1 MKMDILIERKRMKLP
16 THEDW
21 MNEKLVETV
30 MKAKGLDRERTVA
43 FLEEKYRYMEEA
55 AKNGASDKEI
65 AEAGMPLSPEE
76 FFAFVFS
83 NACKEPCA

>member
-1 MKMDILIERKRMKLP
+1 MKLP

-21 MNEKLVETV
+21 MNEKFVETV
-30 MKAKGLDRERTVA
+30 MKAKNLDRERAVA
-43 FLEEKYRYMEEA
+43 FLEEKYRYMEEV

-76 FFAFVFS
+76 FFALVFS
-83 NACKEPCA
+83 NALKESYT

>member
-1 MKMDILIERKRMKLP
+1 MKLP

-30 MKAKGLDRERTVA
+30 MKAKNLDRERTVA
-43 FLEEKYRYMEEA
+43 FLEEKYRYMEEV

-76 FFAFVFS
+76 FFALVFS
-83 NACKEPCA
+83 NAHNEPCA

>member
-1 MKMDILIERKRMKLP
+1 MKLP

-30 MKAKGLDRERTVA
+30 MKAKGWSHERVID
-43 FLEEKYRYMEEA
+43 FLEEKYRSMENA
-55 AKNGASDKEI
+55 AKKGVSDKEI

-76 FFAFVFS
+76 FFALVFS
-83 NACKEPCA
+83 NAPKESCT